1 MLIVSG
7 TYKIKPGKRDEFLK
21 NVYDQEIYA
30 EILKEKGCVG
40 YDYYYPYGNAND
52 IYFVERWSDRDA
64 WEAHKVAPHIV
75 KLQDIKNEFMTGFEP
90 GILGELKD

>member
-7 TYKIKPGKRDEFLK
+7 TYKIKPGKRDEFMK
-21 NVYDQEIYA
+21 VIYDTGIYA
-30 EILKEKGCVG
+30 EIKKENGNMS
-40 YDYYYPYGNAND
+40 YDYYYPYMNDND

-64 WEAHKVAPHIV
+64 WEAHKIAPHIV

-90 GILGELKD
+90 GILGELKE